1 MDLTTV
7 FTTLITAVSSVTVA
21 LITAGYF
28 RKWQDK
34 TKEKH
39 SRNQL
44 MAQIQKDELVHFTL
58 REIRRQYDADRV
70 YIAQFHNGGVF
81 YTNSPMQKA
90 SVTYE
95 RNSDGLERI
104 ADRFQNVLVS
114 HHTWYITETIS
125 NKMFYTNLDE
135 QMSDLPTK
143 SLLKNF
149 GNYAH
154 AAVPIYDT
162 EKRLISIMALSWVF
176 SEIPQNIIE
185 EGLFTDEFKSSFYQD
200 ANSLKSYIL

>member
-1 MDLTTV
+1 MDITTIL
-7 FTTLITAVSSVTVA
+7 TTLITAFSSVFVA

-34 TKEKH
+34 TKEKQ

-44 MAQIQKDELVHFTL
+44 MAQIQKDELIHFTI
-58 REIRRQYDADRV
+58 REIRRQYNSDRV
-70 YIAQFHNGGVF
+70 YIMQFHNGGYF

-104 ADRFQNVLVS
+104 ADKFQNVLVS
-114 HHTWYITETIS
+114 HHNWYLTEIIN
-125 NKMFYTNLDE
+125 NKMFYLDLDE
-135 QMSDLPTK
+135 EMSDLPTK
-143 SLLKNF
+143 SLLKNY

-162 EKRLISIMALSWVF
+162 EKRLVAIMGLSWVF
-176 SEIPQNIIE
+176 SDIPE
-185 EGLFTDEFKSSFYQD
+185 ELLENGEFTDTFKSSLFND
-200 ANSLKSYIL
+200 ANSLKTYIV

>member
-1 MDLTTV
+1 MDITTV
-7 FTTLITAVSSVTVA
+7 LTTLITAVSSVFVA

-34 TKEKH
+34 TKEKQ

-44 MAQIQKDELVHFTL
+44 MAQIQKDELIHFTI
-58 REIRRQYDADRV
+58 REIRRQYNADRV
-70 YIAQFHNGGVF
+70 YIMQFHNGGYF

-104 ADRFQNVLVS
+104 ADKFQNVLVS
-114 HHTWYITETIS
+114 HHNWYLTEILN
-125 NKMFYTNLDE
+125 NKMFYVNLDE
-135 QMSDLPTK
+135 QMSDLPTR
-143 SLLKNF
+143 SLLKNY

-154 AAVPIYDT
+154 AAVAIYDT
-162 EKRLISIMALSWVF
+162 EKRLVGIMGLSWVF
-176 SEIPQNIIE
+176 SDIPEEIVEDNNFID
-185 EGLFTDEFKSSFYQD
+185 TFKSSLFKD
-200 ANSLKSYIL
+200 ANSLKSYLV

>member
-1 MDLTTV
+1 MDLTTIL
-7 FTTLITAVSSVTVA
+7 TTLITAISSVTVA

-28 RKWQDK
+28 KRWQDRN
-34 TKEKH
+34 KEKN

-44 MAQIQKDELVHFTL
+44 MAQIQKDELIHFTI
-58 REIRRQYDADRV
+58 REIRRQYNADRI
-70 YIAQFHNGGVF
+70 YIIQFHNGGYF

-104 ADRFQNVLVS
+104 SDKFQNILVS
-114 HHTWYITETIS
+114 HYSWYLTETINS
-125 NKMFYTNLDE
+125 KMFYNDLDH

-154 AAVPIYDT
+154 CAVPIYDI
-162 EKRLISIMALSWVF
+162 EKKLIAALGVSWVF
-176 SEIPQNIIE
+176 SDIPE
-185 EGLFTDEFKSSFYQD
+185 ELLENGEFTDTFKSSLFND
-200 ANSLKSYIL
+200 ANSLKTYIV

>member
-1 MDLTTV
+1 MDITTIL
-7 FTTLITAVSSVTVA
+7 TTLITAVSSVTVA

-28 RKWQDK
+28 RKWQDR
-34 TKEKH
+34 TKEKQ

-44 MAQIQKDELVHFTL
+44 MAQIQKDELIHFTI
-58 REIRRQYDADRV
+58 REIRRQYQADRI
-70 YIAQFHNGGVF
+70 YIMQFHNGGYF

-104 ADRFQNVLVS
+104 SDKFQNVLVS
-114 HHTWYITETIS
+114 HHTWYLTETMGG
-125 NKMFYTNLDE
+125 KMFYADLDS

-143 SLLKNF
+143 SLLKNY

-154 AAVPIYDT
+154 SAVSIYDD
-162 EKRLISIMALSWVF
+162 EKRLVGILGLSWVF
-176 SEIPQNIIE
+176 SDIPEELIE
-185 EGLFTDEFKSSFYQD
+185 DGNFIDTFKSSLYND
-200 ANSLKSYIL
+200 ANSLRNYII

>member
-1 MDLTTV
+1 MDITTIL
-7 FTTLITAVSSVTVA
+7 TTLITAVSSVFVA

-34 TKEKH
+34 TKEKQ

-44 MAQIQKDELVHFTL
+44 MAQIQKDELIHFTI
-58 REIRRQYDADRV
+58 REIRRQYSADRV
-70 YIAQFHNGGVF
+70 YIMQFHNGGYF

-104 ADRFQNVLVS
+104 ADKFQNILVS
-114 HHTWYITETIS
+114 HHNWYLTEIIN
-125 NKMFYTNLDE
+125 NKMFYVNLDE
-135 QMSDLPTK
+135 GMSDLPTK
-143 SLLKNF
+143 SLLKNY

-162 EKRLISIMALSWVF
+162 EKRLIAIMGLSWVF
-176 SEIPQNIIE
+176 SDIPTEIVEDTNFID
-185 EGLFTDEFKSSFYQD
+185 TFKSSLFND
-200 ANSLKSYIL
+200 ANSLKGYLV

>member
-1 MDLTTV
+1 MDITTIL
-7 FTTLITAVSSVTVA
+7 TTLITAISSVAVA

-28 RKWQDK
+28 KKWQDK
-34 TKEKH
+34 TKEKQ

-44 MAQIQKDELVHFTL
+44 MAQIQKDELIHFTI
-58 REIRRQYDADRV
+58 REIRRQYQADRI
-70 YIAQFHNGGVF
+70 YIMQFHNGGYF

-104 ADRFQNVLVS
+104 SDKFQNVLVS
-114 HHTWYITETIS
+114 HHTWYLTETMGG
-125 NKMFYTNLDE
+125 KMFYADLDS

-143 SLLKNF
+143 SLLKNY

-154 AAVPIYDT
+154 SAVSIYDD
-162 EKRLISIMALSWVF
+162 EKRLVGILGLSWVF
-176 SEIPQNIIE
+176 SDIPEELIE
-185 EGLFTDEFKSSFYQD
+185 DGNFIDTFKSSLYND
-200 ANSLKSYIL
+200 ANSLRNYII

>member
-1 MDLTTV
+1 VDITTI

-70 YIAQFHNGGVF
+70 YIAQFHNGGTF
-81 YTNSPMQKA
+81 YTNSPMQKS

-114 HHTWYITETIS
+114 HHTWYLTETMS
-125 NKMFYTNLDE
+125 NRMFYIDIDE
-135 QMSDLPTK
+135 KMSDLPTK

-154 AAVPIYDT
+154 AAVPIYDN
-162 EKRLISIMALSWVF
+162 EKRMVAIMSLSWVF
-176 SEIPQNIIE
+176 SEIPANIL
-185 EGLFTDEFKSSFYQD
+185 EGESFSDEFKSEFYQD
-200 ANSLKSYIL
+200 ANSLKSYII

>member
-1 MDLTTV
+1 MDITTIL
-7 FTTLITAVSSVTVA
+7 TTLITAVSSVFVA

-34 TKEKH
+34 TKEKQ

-44 MAQIQKDELVHFTL
+44 MAQIQKDELIHFTI
-58 REIRRQYDADRV
+58 REIRRQYSADRV
-70 YIAQFHNGGVF
+70 YIMQFHNGGYF

-104 ADRFQNVLVS
+104 ADKFQNILVS
-114 HHTWYITETIS
+114 HHNWYLTEIIN
-125 NKMFYTNLDE
+125 NKMFYVNLDE
-135 QMSDLPTK
+135 GMSDLPTK
-143 SLLKNF
+143 SLLKNY

-162 EKRLISIMALSWVF
+162 EKRLVAIMGLSWVF
-176 SEIPQNIIE
+176 SDIPTEIVEDTNFID
-185 EGLFTDEFKSSFYQD
+185 TFKSSLFND
-200 ANSLKSYIL
+200 ANSLKGYLV

>member
-1 MDLTTV
+1 MDITTIL
-7 FTTLITAVSSVTVA
+7 TTLITAISSVAVA

-28 RKWQDK
+28 KKWQDK
-34 TKEKH
+34 TKEKQ

-44 MAQIQKDELVHFTL
+44 MAQIQKDELIHFTI
-58 REIRRQYDADRV
+58 REIRRQYHADRI
-70 YIAQFHNGGVF
+70 YIMQFHNGGYF

-104 ADRFQNVLVS
+104 SDKFQNVLVS
-114 HHTWYITETIS
+114 HHTWYLTETMGG
-125 NKMFYTNLDE
+125 KMFYADLDS

-143 SLLKNF
+143 SLLKNY

-154 AAVPIYDT
+154 SAVSIYDD
-162 EKRLISIMALSWVF
+162 EKRLVGILGLSWVF
-176 SEIPQNIIE
+176 SDIPEELIE
-185 EGLFTDEFKSSFYQD
+185 DGNFIDTFKSSLYND
-200 ANSLKSYIL
+200 ANSLRNYII

>member
-1 MDLTTV
+1 MDITTIL
-7 FTTLITAVSSVTVA
+7 TTLITAISSVAVA

-28 RKWQDK
+28 KKWQDK
-34 TKEKH
+34 TKEKQ

-44 MAQIQKDELVHFTL
+44 MAQIQKDELIHFTI
-58 REIRRQYDADRV
+58 REIRRQYHADRI
-70 YIAQFHNGGVF
+70 YIMQFHNGGYF

-104 ADRFQNVLVS
+104 SDKFQNVLVS
-114 HHTWYITETIS
+114 HHTWYLTETMGG
-125 NKMFYTNLDE
+125 KMFYVDLDS

-143 SLLKNF
+143 SLLKNY

-154 AAVPIYDT
+154 SAVSIYDD
-162 EKRLISIMALSWVF
+162 EKRLVGILGLSWVF
-176 SEIPQNIIE
+176 SDIPEELIE
-185 EGLFTDEFKSSFYQD
+185 DGNFIDTFKSSLYND
-200 ANSLKSYIL
+200 ANSLRNYII

>member
-1 MDLTTV
+1 MDITTV
-7 FTTLITAVSSVTVA
+7 LTTLITAVSSVFVA

-34 TKEKH
+34 TKEKQ

-44 MAQIQKDELVHFTL
+44 MAQIQKDELIHFTI
-58 REIRRQYDADRV
+58 REIRRQYNADRV
-70 YIAQFHNGGVF
+70 YIMQFHNGGYF

-104 ADRFQNVLVS
+104 ADKFQNVLVS
-114 HHTWYITETIS
+114 HHNWYLTEILN
-125 NKMFYTNLDE
+125 NKMFYVNLDE

-143 SLLKNF
+143 SLLKNY

-154 AAVPIYDT
+154 AAVAIYDT
-162 EKRLISIMALSWVF
+162 EKRLVGIMGLSWVF
-176 SEIPQNIIE
+176 SDIPKEIVEDNNFID
-185 EGLFTDEFKSSFYQD
+185 TFKSSLFKD
-200 ANSLKSYIL
+200 ANSLKSYLI

>member
-1 MDLTTV
+1 MDITTIL
-7 FTTLITAVSSVTVA
+7 TTLITAVSSVTVA

-28 RKWQDK
+28 RKWQDR
-34 TKEKH
+34 TKEKQ

-44 MAQIQKDELVHFTL
+44 MAQIQKDELIHFTI
-58 REIRRQYDADRV
+58 REIRRQYQADRI
-70 YIAQFHNGGVF
+70 YIMQFHNGGYF

-104 ADRFQNVLVS
+104 SDKFQNVLVS
-114 HHTWYITETIS
+114 HHTWYLTETMVG
-125 NKMFYTNLDE
+125 KMFYADLDS

-143 SLLKNF
+143 SLLKNY

-154 AAVPIYDT
+154 SAVSIYDD
-162 EKRLISIMALSWVF
+162 EKRLVGILGLSWVF
-176 SEIPQNIIE
+176 SDIPEELIE
-185 EGLFTDEFKSSFYQD
+185 DGNFIDTFKSSLYND
-200 ANSLKSYIL
+200 ANSLRNYII

>member
-1 MDLTTV
+1 MDITTIL
-7 FTTLITAVSSVTVA
+7 TTLITAVSSVFVA

-34 TKEKH
+34 TKEKQ

-44 MAQIQKDELVHFTL
+44 MAQIQKDELIHFTI
-58 REIRRQYDADRV
+58 REIRRQYSADRV
-70 YIAQFHNGGVF
+70 YIMQFHNGGYF

-104 ADRFQNVLVS
+104 ADKFQNILVS
-114 HHTWYITETIS
+114 HHNWYLTEIIN
-125 NKMFYTNLDE
+125 NKMFYVNLDE
-135 QMSDLPTK
+135 GMSDLPTK
-143 SLLKNF
+143 SLLKNY

-162 EKRLISIMALSWVF
+162 EKRLIAVMGLSWVF
-176 SEIPQNIIE
+176 SDIPTEIVEDTNFID
-185 EGLFTDEFKSSFYQD
+185 TFKSSLFND
-200 ANSLKSYIL
+200 ANSLKGYLV